1 MSPMPRSIPGSGSR
15 GPRLKPDSAPHHRH
29 LAGWAIFAS
38 NPLAVLGL
46 AIIVLFALMVVIH
59 PLLMATLWAG
69 ETDIYHPV
77 TGYDAPLIEAE
88 VVNLVTDPAT
98 QVSLVEARASDIT
111 SNVGDTVVV
120 RVQPA
125 PPSGRH
131 WLGTD
136 TFGRDVFSILL
147 AGAWPTFVVGFGAAV
162 VSAALGT
169 MMAVASATFRGGTDR
184 ILSKISDVLL
194 LFPAPLAMIVLAGGT
209 TNEFLTPLN
218 FGVVYG
224 IIAGGSTVAIVMRS
238 HALAIVE
245 RPFIDAARVSGA
257 RGWHLAWRHLVPHMI
272 PLAAATVLTSVVGA
286 VVAHGF
292 ASWLAYS
299 DEMTNWGALM
309 FVAVSFSSLQ
319 GEFPWNVFVAGAAAL
334 SLFSAG
340 FYLVSLGLK
349 DAAFRGS
356 ERRRPGWARPVRVS
370 SDI

>member
-1 MSPMPRSIPGSGSR
+1 MRPERARVGRPV
-15 GPRLKPDSAPHHRH
+15 D
-29 LAGWAIFAS
+29 GWLVFFQ

-46 AIIVLFALMVVIH
+46 SILVLFALMVVIH
-59 PLLMATLWAG
+59 PFLMATLWAG
-69 ETDIYHPV
+69 ERDIYHPV
-77 TGYDAPLIEAE
+77 IGYDAPLVEAE
-88 VVNLVTDPAT
+88 VVELVTDPT
-98 QVSLVEARASDIT
+98 SQVSLVEARSSDIT
-111 SNVGDTVVV
+111 ANIGDVVEV

-136 TFGRDVFSILL
+136 TFGRDVFSMML
-147 AGAWPTFVVGFGAAV
+147 AGAWPTFVVGIGAAV
-162 VSAALGT
+162 VSAVLGT
-169 MMAVASATFRGGTDR
+169 LMAVASATFRGGADR
-184 ILSKISDVLL
+184 LLSKISDMLL
-194 LFPAPLAMIVLAGGT
+194 LFPAPLAMIILAGGT
-209 TNEFLTPLN
+209 TTEFLTPLN
-218 FGVVYG
+218 FGVLYG
-224 IIAGGSTVAIVMRS
+224 ILAGGSTVAIVMRS
-238 HALAIVE
+238 HALVTIE

-257 RGWHLAWRHLVPHMI
+257 SGWYLAWRHLVPHMI

-309 FVAVSFSSLQ
+309 FIAVSFSSLQ
-319 GEFPWNVFVAGAAAL
+319 GEFPWNVFIAGAGAL

-356 ERRRPGWARPVRVS
+356 DRHRPGWARPARARS
-370 SDI
+370 GI